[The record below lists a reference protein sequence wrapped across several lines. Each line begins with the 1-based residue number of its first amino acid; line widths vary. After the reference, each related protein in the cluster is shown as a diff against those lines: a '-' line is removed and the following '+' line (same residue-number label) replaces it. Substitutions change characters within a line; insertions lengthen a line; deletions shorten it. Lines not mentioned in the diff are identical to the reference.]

1 MRSGLHQLGKILEA
15 LTEALDLGPGL
26 QAQRAVSEFAAIVGP
41 GISTHAWAEG
51 TRGDTLLIVTDS
63 PVWSHQLQMLEP
75 DLVRKLQA
83 ALGQECPVKRLR
95 FRSGSR
101 RRAFAPEPAPKS
113 SDQSAAHD
121 EAHSPARLSRRDWH
135 DIRIAAS
142 QADDDALAKAL
153 VGVLRAQIATSP
165 EEVGGAGKNDSSSQV
180 EAKSPPVV

>member
-1 MRSGLHQLGKILEA
+1 MRSGLHQLGKVLEA

-26 QAQRAVSEFAAIVGP
+26 QAQRAVSEFAVIVGP

-51 TRGDTLLIVTDS
+51 ARGDTLLIVTDS

-75 DLVRKLQA
+75 DLVRKLQV
-83 ALGQECPVKRLR
+83 ALGQDCPIKRLR

-101 RRAFAPEPAPKS
+101 RRAFAPEPAANAEG
-113 SDQSAAHD
+113 QGQAQG
-121 EAHSPARLSRRDWH
+121 ETHSPARLSRRDWH

-153 VGVLRAQIATSP
+153 VGVLRAQIAGSS
-165 EEVGGAGKNDSSSQV
+165 EELAPATKNDSSSQV